1 MGLIKSKFEEKVVY
15 EVMSKRYLA
24 ENILSMDIK
33 APRLAQ
39 KAMPGQFLIVKTDE
53 YGERIPLTICDYDK
67 EEGTINIVFQ
77 VVGKSTLDME
87 NLEIGDHFQDVVGPL
102 GQMSEF
108 IKEDIE
114 KLKKESFVFIAGGV
128 GTAPIYPQVKWFVD
142 NGLDVDVIIGSRN
155 KSLLILE
162 DDFRELTPNVHIC
175 TDDGSYGFHGNVTQ
189 LLEKLVVE
197 DGKKFTHAVAIGP
210 MIMMKFAVLM
220 TKKLGIPTTV
230 SLNPLMVDGTG
241 MCGACR
247 VEIDGAVKF
256 ACVDGPEF
264 DGFKVNF
271 DEAQKRLRLREE
283 NLLEEDDENEDCPIH
298 HEKHNDAKKRSNPRM
313 RDAIKRIKS
322 FDEVNLG
329 FTLEEVVNEA
339 NRCLECKKPRCV
351 AACPVGIDIPGFIRR
366 LKDADIMGAA
376 EVLSEHTKLASV
388 CGRVCPQEKQCEGV
402 CITGIKQEPVAIGLL
417 ERFVGDWALS
427 NYEVQEPV
435 KNGKK
440 VAVVG
445 SGPAGLA
452 ASAELA
458 KMGYSVDVFESLH
471 KLGGVLTYG
480 IPSFRLPK
488 EIVEGEIERI
498 KKLGVTFHTNVVIG
512 KTLMIDELLDG
523 EFEAVFVG
531 SGAGFPRFMGIK
543 GENAL
548 GVLSA
553 NEFLTRVNL
562 MKGNSKEYHTPT
574 TIGKKVAVIGAGNV
588 SMDAARVAKRLGV
601 QTSIVYRRSA
611 QEIPARAEEVEHAHE
626 EGIELHLLTNP
637 VEILADDNGHVC
649 GLKCVKMELG
659 AADESGRRS
668 SKQIEGSEFVMDV
681 DTVIMSIGTMPND
694 LVTAS
699 TKGLETNAKGT
710 IFIKEGFT
718 GTSRKGVFAGGDI
731 VTGAAT
737 VIEAMGAG
745 KRAAHEIDTYIKT
758 KQG

>member
-1 MGLIKSKFEEKVVY
+1 VY
-15 EVMSKRYLA
+15 EVISKRYLA

-33 APRLAQ
+33 APRLAA

-53 YGERIPLTICDYDK
+53 YSERIPLTVCDYDK

-87 NLEIGDHFQDVVGPL
+87 ALEIGDYFQDVVGPL
-102 GQMSEF
+102 GQMCEF
-108 IKEDIE
+108 IHEDLE
-114 KLKKESFVFIAGGV
+114 KLKNEHFVFIAGGV
-128 GTAPIYPQVKWFVD
+128 GTAPIYPQVKWFIEH
-142 NGLDVDVIIGSRN
+142 GLQADVIIGSRSKN
-155 KSLLILE
+155 LLIME
-162 DDFRELTPNVHIC
+162 DDFREITPNVHIC

-247 VEIDGAVKF
+247 VEIDGEVKF

-283 NLLEEDDENEDCPIH
+283 NQLDDHDENAECPIEH
-298 HEKHNDAKKRSNPRM
+298 AKQEDEKRRAHPHM
-313 RDAIKRIKS
+313 RESTSRVKN

-329 FTLEEVVNEA
+329 YTLEEVVHEA

-351 AACPVGIDIPGFIRR
+351 SMCPVGIDIPGFIKR
-366 LKDADIMGAA
+366 LKDADILGAA

-388 CGRVCPQEKQCEGV
+388 CGRVCPQEKQCESV
-402 CITGIKQEPVAIGLL
+402 CITGIKKDPVAIGLL
-417 ERFVGDWALS
+417 ERFVGDWALT
-427 NYEVQEPV
+427 NYEAKEPV

-488 EIVEGEIERI
+488 DIVESEINRI
-498 KKLGVTFHTNVVIG
+498 KALGVTFHTNVVIG
-512 KTLMIDELLDG
+512 KTLMVDELLDG
-523 EFEAVFVG
+523 DFEAVFIG

-562 MKGNSKEYHTPT
+562 MKGNLKEYHTPT

-588 SMDAARVAKRLGV
+588 SMDAARVARRLGV
-601 QTSIVYRRSA
+601 TTTIVYRRSA
-611 QEIPARAEEVEHAHE
+611 EEIPARAEEVAHAQE
-626 EGIELHLLTNP
+626 EGIELNLLTNP
-637 VEILADDNGHVC
+637 IEILANENGHVC
-649 GLKCVKMELG
+649 GLKCVKMKLG

-668 SKQIEGSEFVMDV
+668 SSVIEGSEFVMDV

-699 TKGLETNAKGT
+699 TKGLETTKKGT

-718 GTSRKGVFAGGDI
+718 ATSRKGVFAGGDI

-745 KRAAHEIDTYIKT
+745 KKAAREIDTYIKS
-758 KQG
+758 K